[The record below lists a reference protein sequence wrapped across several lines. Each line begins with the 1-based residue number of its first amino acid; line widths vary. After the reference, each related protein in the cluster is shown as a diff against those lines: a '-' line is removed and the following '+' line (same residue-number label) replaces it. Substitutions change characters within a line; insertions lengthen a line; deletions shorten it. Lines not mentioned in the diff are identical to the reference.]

1 MIFKKNLFKMKKI
14 NKRLITISLFLIAIV
29 GFYQVNSLNYGKHI
43 EIKRSFISHPEN
55 LPTKEAAIN
64 SSF

>member
-1 MIFKKNLFKMKKI
+1 MKKI
-14 NKRLITISLFLIAIV
+14 NKRLITISLLILSI
-29 GFYQVNSLNYGKHI
+29 GSFYFINSLNYTKHI
-43 EIKRSFISHPEN
+43 EIKRSFVEHPEN